1 MIRPQASKP
10 GSGSRF
16 RASFRRQKPS
26 FLENFRTTLS
36 GPQHLPIAKN
46 EEAKRHDRG
55 TLSQNEAFVA
65 CAGFT
70 SQQCLY
76 PVEIREISKEQLA
89 GLELCRGPST
99 KKRHNWN
106 DLEIVAN
113 CKDTPIRRCGG
124 NQRGNWRDERRP
136 CDAMTGPTRAGDKST
151 TPRYG
156 VTLLRW
162 ETGFAGEHGLVE
174 KDLSRGEAH
183 NYSMEAR
190 SDPFESAKS
199 HFFDTSS
206 WGEFCDVTLTLKQA
220 WQPDRGGWAK
230 IDDYRCRQAFR
241 HFMNLL
247 NRAVYGSAFRRH
259 GKRLRVLPVLEK
271 GEVRARALRPW
282 ECCASGRWHIHCA
295 IELPLHFDAITL
307 ENMIRECWAKV
318 EWGHGRILVRDGA
331 NAGWIDYMSK
341 DRQKS
346 EFDGFLDC
354 IIIESLHNPIADA

>member
-1 MIRPQASKP
+1 MARAGHKLEQRRKGPLPSPLAFLANQPQ
-10 GSGSRF
+10 G
-16 RASFRRQKPS
+16 
-26 FLENFRTTLS
+26 
-36 GPQHLPIAKN
+36 
-46 EEAKRHDRG
+46 
-55 TLSQNEAFVA
+55 
-65 CAGFT
+65 
-70 SQQCLY
+70 
-76 PVEIREISKEQLA
+76 
-89 GLELCRGPST
+89 
-99 KKRHNWN
+99 
-106 DLEIVAN
+106 EIVHA
-113 CKDTPIRRCGG
+113 CRRHVR
-124 NQRGNWRDERRP
+124 QHWRHSQ
-136 CDAMTGPTRAGDKST
+136 AQ
-151 TPRYG
+151 
-156 VTLLRW
+156 LR
-162 ETGFAGEHGLVE
+162 EPDSLAEHGLVE

-183 NYSMEAR
+183 NYSMEVR

-220 WQPDRGGWAK
+220 WQPDRGGWLK

-282 ECCASGRWHIHCA
+282 ECGASGRWHIHCA
-295 IELPLHFDAITL
+295 IELPSHFDAITL

-331 NAGWIDYMSK
+331 NAGWIDYMLK